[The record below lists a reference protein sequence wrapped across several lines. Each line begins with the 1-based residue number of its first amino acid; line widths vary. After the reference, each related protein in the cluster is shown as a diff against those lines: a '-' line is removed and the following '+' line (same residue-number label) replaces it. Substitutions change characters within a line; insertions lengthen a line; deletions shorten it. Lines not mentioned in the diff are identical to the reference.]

1 MILLLLIL
9 LLQSVSG
16 KAEQLED
23 LLQDTVLLQKCPLVC
38 RDLEG
43 RDFTECMN
51 TCVLGD
57 KYLYGLENC
66 GLGCLTACFSSP
78 QTESYISRLDIQ
90 DCFVSWET
98 TGDSDCILVGEDV
111 QGTYNI
117 LYQGDI
123 KNYLFQ
129 DNNEEKWR
137 SIILFLVGKTGLED
151 KRTIQFKH
159 PLNCNSEMNEQTSLL
174 LTQEKQPIRSIRLQG
189 ILLTSVICIIIIS
202 MISIILVW
210 IRASLIAQQ
219 QQVRNRQVPTQ
230 DLRAPTQSKIPPK
243 LHPIPSLSDRVNCC
257 QHLSILVDPVTIL
270 IPGPALGPAPVSAP
284 GPAPEAV
291 LRSAPGSGR
300 PGSAP
305 KTSLGSAPGSG
316 PVSAPGSGPGSA
328 QGSAP
333 ISISSQ
339 EKKKPSVSTVFTY
352 IRIEDIKIYEDFS
365 LTKYNNLCSQF
376 DSVSE

>member
-23 LLQDTVLLQKCPLVC
+23 LLQNTVLLQKCPLVC

-57 KYLYGLENC
+57 KYLCGLENC

-78 QTESYISRLDIQ
+78 QTESYISRLDIH

-117 LYQGDI
+117 LYQGNI

-137 SIILFLVGKTGLED
+137 RIILFLVGKTGLED
-151 KRTIQFKH
+151 KQTIQFKH
-159 PLNCNSEMNEQTSLL
+159 PLNCNSKMNEQTSLL
-174 LTQEKQPIRSIRLQG
+174 LTQEKQPIRSIRLQA

-210 IRASLIAQQ
+210 IRASLIAQ

-257 QHLSILVDPVTIL
+257 QHLSIIVDPVTIL
-270 IPGPALGPAPVSAP
+270 IPEPALGPAPGLAPESALVSAP
-284 GPAPEAV
+284 ESALV
-291 LRSAPGSGR
+291 SAPGSGR
-300 PGSAP
+300 PGSAS
-305 KTSLGSAPGSG
+305 KTSPG
-316 PVSAPGSGPGSA
+316 SAPGSGPGSA
-328 QGSAP
+328 QGSVP

-339 EKKKPSVSTVFTY
+339 EKKKPSVSPVFTY

>member
-9 LLQSVSG
+9 LLKPVSG
-16 KAEQLED
+16 EAQQLED

-38 RDLEG
+38 RDLDDK
-43 RDFTECMN
+43 DFSECMH
-51 TCVLGD
+51 TCEQGD
-57 KYLYGLENC
+57 KYLCGLENC

-98 TGDSDCILVGEDV
+98 TGDSDCILVGENV
-111 QGTYNI
+111 QGIYNI

-151 KRTIQFKH
+151 KQTIQFKY
-159 PLNCNSEMNEQTSLL
+159 PLNCNLEMNEQTSLL
-174 LTQEKQPIRSIRLQG
+174 LTQEEQPIRSIRLQG
-189 ILLTSVICIIIIS
+189 ILLASVICIIIIS

-219 QQVRNRQVPTQ
+219 QVRNRQVPTQ
-230 DLRAPTQSKIPPK
+230 VLRAPTHSKISSK
-243 LHPIPSLSDRVNCC
+243 LHPISSLSAQVNCN
-257 QHLSILVDPVTIL
+257 QHLSILVDP
-270 IPGPALGPAPVSAP
+270 GPSL
-284 GPAPEAV
+284 GPAPEAP
-291 LRSAPGSGR
+291 LR
-300 PGSAP
+300 
-305 KTSLGSAPGSG
+305 
-316 PVSAPGSGPGSA
+316 SA
-328 QGSAP
+328 QGSAL

-339 EKKKPSVSTVFTY
+339 EKQKPSVSTVFTY